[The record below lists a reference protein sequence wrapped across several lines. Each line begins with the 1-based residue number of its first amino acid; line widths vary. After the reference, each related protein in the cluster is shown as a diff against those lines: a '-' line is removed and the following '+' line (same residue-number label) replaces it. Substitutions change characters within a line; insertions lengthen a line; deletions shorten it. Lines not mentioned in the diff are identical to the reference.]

1 MPDNKINFELNGEKV
16 TAFSNE
22 TIWDV
27 SERLGE
33 TIHHLCFS
41 PSESYR
47 PDGNCRACMV
57 EIEGERVLA
66 ASCIRKPS
74 ENMKVFSNSSK
85 AIKSRSLVL
94 ELLDSDQPKENSHNP
109 DSHLIILIKKI
120 KLMKIGLQQNLYLN
134 QTHLTLQLL

>member
-1 MPDNKINFELNGEKV
+1 MFQKDWEKLYLIYV
-16 TAFSNE
+16 FHQVKAIE
-22 TIWDV
+22 
-27 SERLGE
+27 
-33 TIHHLCFS
+33 
-41 PSESYR
+41 

-94 ELLDSDQPKENSHNP
+94 ELLDPTNLKKIVIIQTVI
-109 DSHLIILIKKI
+109 LIILIKKL